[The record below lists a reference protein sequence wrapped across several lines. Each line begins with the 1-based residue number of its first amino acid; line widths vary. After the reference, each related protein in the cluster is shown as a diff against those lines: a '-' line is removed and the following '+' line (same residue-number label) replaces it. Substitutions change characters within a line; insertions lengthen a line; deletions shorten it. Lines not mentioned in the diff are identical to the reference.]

1 MTRPLATC
9 IAISALAL
17 LAPRPAGA
25 NIGDIIAAYD
35 TVDAVEVVANQITL
49 TGIITGEAAA
59 SRRTFAIFGSSSAT
73 GSSNPTD
80 VAASRCDRLALLAMS
95 KPGKFQFA
103 IVDAGLSSRF
113 GCKLIL
119 RTQ

>member
-1 MTRPLATC
+1 MTRLATC
-9 IAISALAL
+9 IAIAALTL
-17 LAPRPAGA
+17 ISPRPAAA

-35 TVDAVEVVANQITL
+35 TVDAIETAANQITV
-49 TGIITGEAAA
+49 TGIVTGEGAP
-59 SRRTFAIFGSSSAT
+59 SRRTFTIIGSPAAST
-73 GSSNPTD
+73 GGTPQQD

-103 IVDAGLSSRF
+103 IVDVGASTRF

-119 RTQ
+119 RTP